1 MFTARAFTIT
11 VVGTGLIVTPVT
23 PSLHL
28 SHDADVPPHV
38 AHVTYPTRPAHCL
51 TVTLEL
57 LLARRTPAGCGSR
70 YRSPNE
76 PGSDIPGYRTHDTPS
91 QVPSHRDELTPT
103 PAGEHYHL
111 IRAHPKTAMPAS
123 WQCAHPL
130 LTRELLQW
138 WGCYSSVTLKD
149 SRITGGPGR
158 NFIRSIRC
166 CRSHGQPRSL
176 SPLCLVPVRC
186 SCHHSNHPA
195 WINVLGPVL
204 PDAITSPD
212 LRACWEHVA
221 RRINAYRD
229 LTGWTP
235 NVILPAPNQA
245 STALPTNTT
254 APASPPR
261 RHLTITQHL
270 YPNRT
275 HD

>member
-1 MFTARAFTIT
+1 M
-11 VVGTGLIVTPVT
+11 
-23 PSLHL
+23 
-28 SHDADVPPHV
+28 PPHI

-76 PGSDIPGYRTHDTPS
+76 PGSDIPGYRTHDTPP

-123 WQCAHPL
+123 WQRAHPL

-158 NFIRSIRC
+158 NFIRVSDAVALMVNPGLC
-166 CRSHGQPRSL
+166 LLSVLGACSVL
-176 SPLCLVPVRC
+176 VSPLRPPSMDQRPRTRTTRC
-186 SCHHSNHPA
+186 DHQP
-195 WINVLGPVL
+195 
-204 PDAITSPD
+204 
-212 LRACWEHVA
+212 
-221 RRINAYRD
+221 
-229 LTGWTP
+229 
-235 NVILPAPNQA
+235 
-245 STALPTNTT
+245 
-254 APASPPR
+254 
-261 RHLTITQHL
+261 
-270 YPNRT
+270 
-275 HD
+275 

>member
-1 MFTARAFTIT
+1 M
-11 VVGTGLIVTPVT
+11 
-23 PSLHL
+23 
-28 SHDADVPPHV
+28 PPHI

-76 PGSDIPGYRTHDTPS
+76 PGSDIPGYRTHDTPP

-123 WQCAHPL
+123 WQRAHPL

-166 CRSHGQPRSL
+166 RRPHGQPRSL
-176 SPLCLVPVRC
+176 SPLCAWCLFGARVTTPTTQHGSTSSDPYYPMR
-186 SCHHSNHPA
+186 SPA
-195 WINVLGPVL
+195 LTCAHAGNTSLGASTPT
-204 PDAITSPD
+204 ATSPD
-212 LRACWEHVA
+212 
-221 RRINAYRD
+221 
-229 LTGWTP
+229 GP
-235 NVILPAPNQA
+235 
-245 STALPTNTT
+245 PTSSC
-254 APASPPR
+254 P
-261 RHLTITQHL
+261 HLTKHQQPCPLTPPHR
-270 YPNRT
+270 PPHHAGT
-275 HD
+275 